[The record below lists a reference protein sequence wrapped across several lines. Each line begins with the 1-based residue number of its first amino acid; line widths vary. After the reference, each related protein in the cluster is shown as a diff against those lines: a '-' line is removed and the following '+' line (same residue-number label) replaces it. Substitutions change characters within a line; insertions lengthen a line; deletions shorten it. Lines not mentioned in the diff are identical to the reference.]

1 MAQKKSSTQSEIL
14 EISKIALQN
23 VESNETIKSLMEA
36 LGYNSAKISEGVSIL
51 QNTRAKFDEN
61 QTLEDNKL
69 RAYKAFEEKRL
80 AVNALY
86 AKDRKKAR
94 IILKDD
100 ALTIKELGLV
110 GEVSKNYVKWLETI
124 SLFYNVLNSQPA
136 LAQQLEVVQIT
147 PAHIASQL
155 AGIAEVES
163 LRAART
169 LSDGIAQNATKIKDK
184 AFKDLEKWMGA
195 FFAIARIALEDEP
208 QLLESLG
215 KFVRS

>member
-1 MAQKKSSTQSEIL
+1 M
-14 EISKIALQN
+14 
-23 VESNETIKSLMEA
+23 
-36 LGYNSAKISEGVSIL
+36 SIL
-51 QNTRAKFDEN
+51 QNTRSKFDEN

-100 ALTIKELGLV
+100 ALVIKELGLV

-124 SLFYNVLNSQPA
+124 SLFYNVLNNQPA

-169 LSDGIAQNATKIKDK
+169 LSDGIAQNATKIKEK

>member
-1 MAQKKSSTQSEIL
+1 MAQKKSSTQAEIL

-23 VESNETIKSLMEA
+23 VESNATIKSLMEA
-36 LGYNSAKISEGVSIL
+36 LGYTSAKISEGVSIL
-51 QNTRAKFDEN
+51 QNTRTKFDEN
-61 QTLEDNKL
+61 QTLDDNKL
-69 RAYKAFEEKRL
+69 KAFKTFEEKRL

-94 IILKDD
+94 IILRDD
-100 ALTIKELGLV
+100 ALTIKELGLI

-124 SLFYNVLNSQPA
+124 SLFYNVLNSQSA

-184 AFKDLEKWMGA
+184 AFKDLEKWMGT
-195 FFAIARIALEDEP
+195 FFAYAKITLADEP